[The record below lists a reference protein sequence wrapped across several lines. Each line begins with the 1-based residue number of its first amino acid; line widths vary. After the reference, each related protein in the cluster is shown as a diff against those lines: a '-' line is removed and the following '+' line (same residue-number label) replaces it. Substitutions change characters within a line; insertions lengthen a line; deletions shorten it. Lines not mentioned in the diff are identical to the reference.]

1 MIVTLDDQR
10 LRTTF
15 APDCTLQMLVEQV
28 RAQHDNRL
36 IVSIAV
42 NGQRLADDDLDASL
56 PQPLALDSQID
67 LESGDTR
74 QVVGDALR
82 ELAQQFEDA
91 GQRHGEIAERLV
103 AGDAA
108 GAVQDIGR
116 YIGLWQTC
124 QRVLVQCSG
133 LLGRN
138 LTRCE
143 HDHRPVHVWLN
154 EVVKRLAEIRDAL
167 EARDM
172 VLLADLV
179 RYELPGLCQTW
190 QALLND
196 LAKQVR

>member
-103 AGDAA
+103 AGDPLKAA
-108 GAVQDIGR
+108 VEMAGQMWTYDCLNRHAN
-116 YIGLWQTC
+116 
-124 QRVLVQCSG
+124 RVA
-133 LLGRN
+133 RAI
-138 LTRCE
+138 
-143 HDHRPVHVWLN
+143 
-154 EVVKRLAEIRDAL
+154 LASFKGKL
-167 EARDM
+167 EA
-172 VLLADLV
+172 
-179 RYELPGLCQTW
+179 
-190 QALLND
+190 
-196 LAKQVR
+196 